1 MEIFIKENSEY
12 QQKKYPELDKVEI
25 LALLMLGYPSM
36 TREELKTLQI
46 SNTQA
51 YKYIEVS
58 S

>member
-51 YKYIEVS
+51 YKYIEV
-58 S
+58 